1 VTVDAAINGGNSGG
15 PAISKGKVCGV
26 SFQGL
31 RDAQSVGYIIPSS
44 VLRRTIEDFTAS
56 EASAAVAA
64 AATAASASAAGAAA
78 VAPAEV
84 ATAAP
89 LRSSR
94 KGVKLRGF
102 ATFAPSFQ
110 TMENEALRRANGLDE
125 AGASGVL
132 LYAVPR
138 VSNLRGV
145 LEEGDVLVAVDGE
158 RISNDGRVKRGENSP
173 MDFRVCVTM
182 KLVGEPIC
190 YSIVRAGQ
198 RREVEA
204 AAERAPE
211 LTPAVWYGPA
221 QYCIFAGLV
230 FIPAT
235 DACEFPIM
243 HAPYSKSRFLEAGR
257 RHEHARQQLPVLVSL
272 LPHSVLL
279 GYERREYDV
288 FSPLLTVDGEDVLC
302 LADVHRLCRAS
313 KGPYTTFRFAR
324 GRCIVLPTAEGRAA
338 TAELMHEHRI
348 ASDASDDIV
357 AATGAAA
364 VCELGGAP

>member
-1 VTVDAAINGGNSGG
+1 
-15 PAISKGKVCGV
+15 V

-56 EASAAVAA
+56 EASAAAAA
-64 AATAASASAAGAAA
+64 AATAAAAAASASAAGAAA
-78 VAPAEV
+78 VAPAPEV
-84 ATAAP
+84 AAAAP
-89 LRSSR
+89 PRSSR
-94 KGVKLRGF
+94 EGVKLRGF

-110 TMENEALRRANGLDE
+110 TMENEALRRANGLNE

-182 KLVGEPIC
+182 KLVGEPIR

-204 AAERAPE
+204 AA
-211 LTPAVWYGPA
+211 
-221 QYCIFAGLV
+221 
-230 FIPAT
+230 
-235 DACEFPIM
+235 
-243 HAPYSKSRFLEAGR
+243 GR
-257 RHEHARQQLPVLVSL
+257 RAL
-272 LPHSVLL
+272 
-279 GYERREYDV
+279 
-288 FSPLLTVDGEDVLC
+288 
-302 LADVHRLCRAS
+302 
-313 KGPYTTFRFAR
+313 
-324 GRCIVLPTAEGRAA
+324 
-338 TAELMHEHRI
+338 
-348 ASDASDDIV
+348 
-357 AATGAAA
+357 
-364 VCELGGAP
+364 